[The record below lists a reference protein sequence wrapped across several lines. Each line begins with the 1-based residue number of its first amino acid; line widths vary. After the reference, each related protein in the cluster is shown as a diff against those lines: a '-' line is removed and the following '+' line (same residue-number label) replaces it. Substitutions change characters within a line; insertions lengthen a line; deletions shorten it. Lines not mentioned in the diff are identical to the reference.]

1 MLKQDG
7 YILNHNFCFLP
18 ITLLSKF
25 AEGTTKK
32 KKRTYLD
39 APSVKRN
46 VLVSIKE
53 QNPNQIKRNAIEDNT
68 RNLFR
73 LRKKNNTI
81 IDEIIRDIEN
91 LFESDGEDYY
101 EPVSIA
107 DNIDNDYI
115 KYESESSEN

>member
-1 MLKQDG
+1 M
-7 YILNHNFCFLP
+7 P

-25 AEGTTKK
+25 AEGTIKK

-46 VLVSIKE
+46 VLVSIKK

-81 IDEIIRDIEN
+81 IDEIIRDIKN